1 MRQKKGIE
9 DATIAQRRVLALE
22 LRKAGYS
29 FRRIAHRLDISHQ
42 QAFLDVKAELAELHD
57 IAEESAE
64 ELRTMETERLD
75 KAIMGIMPFIE
86 AGSAPHAQALVKIIA
101 EKAKLL
107 GLYAP
112 EQIEFKTWE
121 DRAIDQIKRGELRYE
136 DLVDGFDSNLASDLF
151 ARAGVP
157 VSVSQ
162 SESETDS

>member
-1 MRQKKGIE
+1 MRTKKGIE
-9 DATIAQRRVLALE
+9 TVTIAQRRVFALE

-29 FRRIAHRLDISHQ
+29 YRRIAQHLDISLA
-42 QAFLDVKAELAELHD
+42 QAYDDVKGGLAELHELAD
-57 IAEESAE
+57 ETAE

-75 KAIMGIMPFIE
+75 MAIKGIMPFIE

-112 EQIEFKTWE
+112 EQHDFITWE

-136 DLVDGFDSNLASDLF
+136 DLVDGFDSNLATDLF
-151 ARAGVP
+151 TRAGVP